1 MYINEMVNLP
11 QNNWITIFY
20 NPISRYNA
28 FCSALYYFYM
38 DFRWIGIIVLP
49 IAFGLIINNIFN
61 LLRNTKDKKSLFLY
75 LLIVQMLVL
84 SFIKLQTS
92 NPPYII
98 AILAMNMMIKR
109 VKLTCFEIQRGKENG

>member
-1 MYINEMVNLP
+1 M
-11 QNNWITIFY
+11 
-20 NPISRYNA
+20 
-28 FCSALYYFYM
+28 
-38 DFRWIGIIVLP
+38 P